1 MTWLSYNKRMAM
13 LDCELIYFKEN
24 LEEWLKY
31 YEGKHALVKDNQLIN
46 TFTTFEEAY
55 DEGVKRFGRQSFLVR
70 QIVKQEI
77 PYVLP
82 ALTLGLIRAH
92 S

>member
-1 MTWLSYNKRMAM
+1 M
-13 LDCELIYFKEN
+13 LDTELKYFKEN

-31 YEGKHALVKDNQLIN
+31 YEGQYALVKDDKLIK

-55 DEGVKRFGRQSFLVR
+55 DDGVKRFGRLSFLVK

-77 PYVLP
+77 SYVLP